1 MNFWPFKPRIGE
13 EAQRVI
19 DSLGREAVKFHVP
32 AGFGEPQVYTD
43 IGAMIAG
50 LPHSVGRI
58 VSIPNFPF
66 TKAEEKAVHAAYRKA
81 VMREQLKITKEGKA

>member
-13 EAQRVI
+13 EAQQVI

-32 AGFGEPQVYTD
+32 SGFGGPHVHTD
-43 IGAMIAG
+43 IGAMVTEVPL
-50 LPHSVGRI
+50 LPGRI
-58 VSIPNFPF
+58 TTSPDFPF

-81 VMREQLKITKEGKA
+81 VMRGQLKITKGGKA